1 MQLVGKDTVSGIDG
15 DHLSDHFGIANLFE
29 VTQSSTSDAAKLN
42 PKEATVAFSTVHAID
57 ALPEST
63 PCEEAR
69 FNSQE
74 ETPRMRGDGEYSR
87 PAVASSSAALKRSD
101 VQAVAAYQ
109 QETLDAPQF
118 STTSKKHP
126 EKKKRRRFESD
137 SSSDEEEAT
146 KRLTLHFENKRR
158 QSQ

>member
-1 MQLVGKDTVSGIDG
+1 MKEMQLVGKDTVSGIDG

-29 VTQSSTSDAAKLN
+29 VAAKLN

-126 EKKKRRRFESD
+126 EKKKRRRFE
-137 SSSDEEEAT
+137 T
-146 KRLTLHFENKRR
+146 CF
-158 QSQ
+158 